1 MLNQDVLW
9 EVKAPINL
17 FGDFTYTEAE
27 TIKCRKEPHVEE
39 IRDEQGNIHMSK
51 HIFYT
56 RSKVD
61 VDDKLDGELVVQ
73 KYDMM
78 TLGGNFHLRRLI
90 TI

>member
-9 EVKAPINL
+9 EVKTPTNV
-17 FGDFTYTEAE
+17 FGDFSYMPAE
-27 TIKCRKEPHVEE
+27 VIKCRKEPHVEE
-39 IRDEQGNIHMSK
+39 IRDADGNIHISK

-56 RSKVD
+56 KSKVD
-61 VDDKLDGELVVQ
+61 LDDKLDGEIVKQ

-90 TI
+90 TV